1 MPGSLT
7 ENYIRTLG
15 NKTHKE
21 IATKTIQILN
31 ITTDNKMLVY
41 TCLTQSASRTKLN
54 MYYLILLNI
63 FIQFIQ
69 VLILTILCSLEGAH
83 HLSLQHTAGH
93 SATQHSI
100 L

>member
-41 TCLTQSASRTKLN
+41 TCLTHSASRTKIN
-54 MYYLILLNI
+54 ADMYYLILLNI
-63 FIQFIQ
+63 FIQ

-83 HLSLQHTAGH
+83 HLSLQHIAGH